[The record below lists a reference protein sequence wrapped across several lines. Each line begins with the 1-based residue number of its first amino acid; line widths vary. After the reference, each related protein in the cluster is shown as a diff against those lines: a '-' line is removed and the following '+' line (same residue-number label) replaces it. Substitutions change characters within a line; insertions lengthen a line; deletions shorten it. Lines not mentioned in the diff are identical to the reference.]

1 MQGYVLLRKSQMAYD
16 TKDAI
21 RVLTLAQAAE
31 HGPYQLPLRVQ
42 AEVCQ
47 QQALAYGMLGSPLD
61 DVQRHLDDAWDR
73 LGQAVPDDEG
83 SHLLGA
89 TFTDNTLRL
98 RSAVCY
104 TEAGQTTR
112 ATDLFAQ
119 VLSSGTLSRRDASFF
134 TARRAAAFAL
144 GQEPDPD
151 AAAILAL
158 TSVEV
163 ATSASSQRTM
173 RVLAEILDIL
183 QPWSDRPA
191 VRTLRE
197 AVGA

>member
-31 HGPYQLPLRVQ
+31 QGPYQLPIRVQ

-47 QQALAYGMLGSPLD
+47 QQALGYGMLGSPLD
-61 DVQRHLDDAWDR
+61 DVQRHLDDAWTR
-73 LGQAVPDDEG
+73 LGQAAPDDEG

-104 TEAGQTTR
+104 TEARQTAR

-134 TARRAAAFAL
+134 TARRAAAFSL
-144 GQEPDPD
+144 GEDPDPD
-151 AAAILAL
+151 EAATLAL

-163 ATSASSQRTM
+163 ANSASSQRTR
-173 RVLAEILDIL
+173 RVLVEIVDLL
-183 QPWSDRPA
+183 EPWSDRPA
-191 VRTLRE
+191 VRSLRE